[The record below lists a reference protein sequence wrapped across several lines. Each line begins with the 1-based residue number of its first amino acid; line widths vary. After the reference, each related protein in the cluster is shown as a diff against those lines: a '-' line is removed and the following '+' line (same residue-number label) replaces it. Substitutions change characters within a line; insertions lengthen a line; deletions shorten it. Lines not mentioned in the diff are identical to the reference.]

1 MTSAPSGA
9 LTLRVRRP
17 ANGGSAIAH
26 ADDGRVVLVRGAIPG
41 ELVTATIVGDK
52 SGLLVAEVTEVLEPS
67 THRRDPLCS
76 AAAQGAG
83 CCDLAHV
90 AVEHARTLKTEILVD
105 VLRRIGGFTD
115 DALSALDG
123 GAPTVAAL
131 DDAETGWRIR
141 TRMGVDAHERAGLH
155 RRGAA
160 GLVVGH
166 PCAQP
171 DSRLTD
177 LTAFE
182 GRFTP
187 HADLALVL
195 DDDGA
200 RHLTEIAPADDTA
213 TRGRGG
219 RRSGGGRR
227 AAQQRRRRHERAR
240 TTRVIEGHPAARHRV
255 GERTWDIPVTG
266 FWQGHRAAAGVY
278 AQTVAD
284 LVARHTDSIGTCW
297 DLYGGAGIFAATM
310 TDTLHAQAVHIVDS
324 DAGALAAAEATFA
337 DDDGIEVH
345 QGEVAAAIG
354 GLPAAGVVVLDPPRT
369 GAGARVI
376 GQLAAAGPDV
386 VVHVGCDVARFA
398 RDLGFFA
405 ENGYQTREI
414 RGFDAFPLTHHIE
427 AIAVLVRSNSR
438 PLSRSADRGAPPAT
452 VD

>member
-1 MTSAPSGA
+1 MTSAPSDA

-26 ADDGRVVLVRGAIPG
+26 ADDGRVVFVRGAIPG
-41 ELVTATIVGDK
+41 ELATATIVEDK
-52 SGLLVAEVTEVLEPS
+52 SGFLVAEVVEVLEPS
-67 THRRDPLCS
+67 THRRDPLC
-76 AAAQGAG
+76 AAAAHGAG

-90 AVEHARTLKTEILVD
+90 AVAHARTLKTEILTD

-123 GAPTVAAL
+123 GPPTVAAL

-141 TRMGVDAHERAGLH
+141 TRMAVDAQGRAGLH
-155 RRGAA
+155 RRGSA

-171 DSRLTD
+171 DPRLSD
-177 LTAFE
+177 LTAHD

-187 HADLALVL
+187 HAELALVL
-195 DDDGA
+195 DDDGS
-200 RHLTEIAPADDTA
+200 RHLTEIAPADSTA
-213 TRGRGG
+213 ARGRGG
-219 RRSGGGRR
+219 RAGGARR

-240 TTRVIEGHPAARHRV
+240 TTRVVEGLPTARHRV

-284 LVARHTDSIGTCW
+284 LVARHTDSVATCW
-297 DLYGGAGIFAATM
+297 DLYGGAGIFAAAL
-310 TDTLHAQAVHIVDS
+310 TDTLHAQAVHVVDS
-324 DAGALAAAEATFA
+324 DAAALAAAEATFA

-345 QGEVAAAIG
+345 RGEVASAIG

-398 RDLGFFA
+398 RDLGLFA
-405 ENGYQTREI
+405 ENGYRVREI

-438 PLSRSADRGAPPAT
+438 PLPRSADRGAPAAT

>member
-1 MTSAPSGA
+1 MTGDPSDA

-26 ADDGRVVLVRGAIPG
+26 ADDGRVVFVRGAIPG
-41 ELVTATIVGDK
+41 ELVTANIVEDK
-52 SGLLVAEVTEVLEPS
+52 SGFLVAEVAEVLEPS
-67 THRRDPLCS
+67 THRRDSPCS

-90 AVEHARTLKTEILVD
+90 SVEHARTLKAEILTD

-123 GAPTVAAL
+123 GPPTVAAL

-141 TRMGVDAHERAGLH
+141 TRMAVDAHGRAGLH
-155 RRGAA
+155 RRGEA
-160 GLVVGH
+160 GLVVGR
-166 PCAQP
+166 PCAQTDP
-171 DSRLTD
+171 RLTD
-177 LTAFE
+177 LTALD

-187 HADLALVL
+187 YADLALVL

-200 RHLTEIAPADDTA
+200 RHLTEIAPADDTT
-213 TRGRGG
+213 TRARGG
-219 RRSGGGRR
+219 RRAGGGRR
-227 AAQQRRRRHERAR
+227 AAQQRRRRHERPR
-240 TTRVIEGHPAARHRV
+240 TTRVIEGHTAARHRV

-278 AQTVAD
+278 ARTVAD
-284 LVARHTDSIGTCW
+284 LVARHTDSVGTCW
-297 DLYGGAGIFAATM
+297 DLYGGAGIFAATL

-337 DDDGIEVH
+337 DDDGVEVH
-345 QGEVAAAIG
+345 RGEVAATIG
-354 GLPAAGVVVLDPPRT
+354 GLPDAGVVVLDPPRT

-438 PLSRSADRGAPPAT
+438 PLPRSADRGAPPAT